1 VVCVTNAAQGGVL
14 FATSADSDID
24 AGPMLRTALQAAGGR
39 GGGSPRV
46 AQGAVTDP
54 DRLGEVLRAL
64 GF

>member
-14 FATSADSDID
+14 FATSADSDLE
-24 AGPMLRTALQAAGGR
+24 AGPLLRAALQAAGGR

-46 AQGAVTDP
+46 AMGAVTDP
-54 DRLGEVLRAL
+54 TRLSEVLQAL